1 MSSSLE
7 MSSHSELIQNAF
19 TAHLALAKTL
29 AESHST
35 QIAEIAERII
45 GCLQNGGKTLWCG
58 NGGSAAD
65 AQHLAAELIG
75 RFKAERGPL
84 PAIALTT
91 DTSIL
96 TCIGNDYGFDQIFSR
111 QVGGLMSNKDILVVF
126 STSGNSPNVLRA
138 VAEAKRIG
146 GYVVGFLGNEGG
158 KLKAEC
164 DLPFVVPSN
173 DTARIQE
180 MHIFAGHV
188 ICALIDKH
196 YA

>member
-1 MSSSLE
+1 MSSQA
-7 MSSHSELIQNAF
+7 ELIQSAF
-19 TAHLALAKTL
+19 TAHVALAKSM
-29 AESHST
+29 ADSHAA
-35 QIAEIAERII
+35 QIGEMAERII
-45 GCLQNGGKTLWCG
+45 GCLKNGGKTLWCG

-96 TCIGNDYGFDQIFSR
+96 TCIGNDYGFEHVFSR
-111 QVGGLMSNKDILVVF
+111 QVGGLMNSKDVLIVF

-138 VAEAKRIG
+138 VAEAKKIG
-146 GYVVGFLGNEGG
+146 GYVIGFLGNEGG

-173 DTARIQE
+173 NTARIQE
-180 MHIFAGHV
+180 MHIFAGHL
-188 ICALIDKH
+188 ICEMIDKA